1 MTVTPVADR
10 DQNST
15 LAPRLSRREILT
27 LFLILAAALAVRI
40 FLTGLER
47 VIRWDEP
54 DYLALGINLF
64 SGAGYTTG
72 VAPELHYTPLFP
84 IISGLFYL
92 LVRNPEVASNI
103 VYVIAGTLLIVPIYL
118 IARRIYGQRV
128 AVITACLLVVY
139 PALSASVLYWGTMTE
154 PLYVLL
160 VYSAFYAALLAA
172 EDNKVSAFVA
182 AGALLGLG
190 YLTRPEALITLLAL
204 LAYLALLRLLQR
216 RLFNRG
222 TVLRLAAFVLAFAL
236 VAAPYLGFLYAK
248 SGRLLISGKLGLT
261 YAMGQ
266 AVLDKDPAEYDR
278 LIASL
283 DSTGQE
289 IVWYSPDRFSYSVL
303 DDLLADPLAFV
314 RRIVANARIL
324 SGQLFSHTIFPTIL
338 GVPLLLGLLDVA
350 WDRQRLRRELFLAAI
365 VAAPLV
371 AFLPF
376 HIEIRFFAPLFP
388 VLLIW
393 TAHGLVYAGRWLAA
407 TGRALLSSISE
418 NGRGQQMLTILPT
431 AILLAYFALMIPLV
445 VRSGQR
451 ALDWTHKDAGLWL
464 KHNTAEGSVIMSR
477 DLAIAL
483 YAGRPW
489 IPSPNA
495 AYDLTMGYAQHH
507 NASYFVV
514 DDAEI
519 TTLKPQWKAL
529 LDDQNP
535 APGLLHEETF
545 THGSQRTII
554 YRIP

>member
-1 MTVTPVADR
+1 MTVAPVSDTGQDSTPR
-10 DQNST
+10 EGI
-15 LAPRLSRREILT
+15 SRREILT
-27 LFLILAAALAVRI
+27 LLFILAAACAVRV
-40 FLTGLER
+40 FLSGLDR

-54 DYLALGINLF
+54 DYLTLGINLF
-64 SGAGYTTG
+64 SGTGYTTG
-72 VAPELHYTPLFP
+72 VVPELHYTPLFP
-84 IISGLFYL
+84 IVSGLFYL
-92 LVRNPEVASNI
+92 LVRNPELASNL
-103 VYVIAGTLLIVPIYL
+103 VYVSAGTLLIAPIYL

-139 PALSASVLYWGTMTE
+139 PALSASILYWGTMTE
-154 PLYVLL
+154 PLYMLL
-160 VYSAFYAALLAA
+160 VYGAYYAVLLADEGDKA
-172 EDNKVSAFVA
+172 RAYVA
-182 AGALLGLG
+182 AGALLSLA
-190 YLTRPEALITLLAL
+190 YLTRPEASLTLAAM
-204 LAYLALLRLLQR
+204 LAYLALIRLLQR

-222 TVLRLAAFVLAFAL
+222 TLLRLAALVLAFAV

-248 SGRLLISGKLGLT
+248 SGRLLITGKLGLT

-283 DSTGQE
+283 DSTGKE

-303 DDLLADPLAFV
+303 DDLLADPPAFV
-314 RRIVANARIL
+314 RRIVANARLL

-338 GVPLLLGLLDVA
+338 GVPLLLGLLNVA
-350 WDRQRLRRELFLAAI
+350 WDRRRLRRELFLIA
-365 VAAPLV
+365 VACAPLL

-407 TGRALLSSISE
+407 TAHTLLPAISE
-418 NGRGQQMLTILPT
+418 NGRVQQLLTILPT
-431 AILLAYFALMIPLV
+431 AILLLYFTLMIPRV
-445 VRSGQR
+445 VQSGQN

-464 KHNTAEGSVIMSR
+464 KNNTAQGSVVMAR

-483 YAGRPW
+483 YAERPW

-495 AYDLTMGYAQHH
+495 AYDLTMGYAQYH
-507 NASYFVV
+507 NARYFVV
-514 DDAEI
+514 DEAEI

-535 APGLLHEETF
+535 APGLTHEETF